1 MKTIELTVNKANV
14 YDEVAKTT
22 SYTGQKMQGDATA
35 YDRIFTTDDD
45 RMMLERF
52 WVEACNGATEQFK
65 PFIVSVSDQPVSHG
79 VELDKN
85 YVVKLELSN
94 SYDESLN
101 GSIGTSLFS
110 YFVAMI
116 VSKWYKFTNK
126 GESESYGTDAVGA
139 IDDVMRKIYYRKKPT
154 RVVPT

>member
-65 PFIVSVSDQPVSHG
+65 PFLLYSALVRPRG
-79 VELDKN
+79 
-85 YVVKLELSN
+85 
-94 SYDESLN
+94 
-101 GSIGTSLFS
+101 IGATNISTGPS
-110 YFVAMI
+110 EPHEPNP
-116 VSKWYKFTNK
+116 STNK
-126 GESESYGTDAVGA
+126 V
-139 IDDVMRKIYYRKKPT
+139 
-154 RVVPT
+154 